1 MERKIK
7 VLIVPLGSIDTLILE
22 KVSTHLRTLGFDVY
36 LSIWSLNVPLT
47 LFDWERKQ
55 FRAERVLDYLVQ
67 RVRKLSIFDA
77 VIGIGFL
84 DAYVEGLN
92 FVFGLS
98 TRRFGTVFIKR
109 LFDEDVA
116 VFISRVLK
124 EATHELGH
132 TLGLGHCSNPG
143 CVMNYSNSVKE
154 VDAKTAYFC
163 DSCKR
168 KIQLYA
174 EQRV

>member
-7 VLIVPLGSIDTLILE
+7 VLIVPLGSVDGLILE
-22 KVSTHLRTLGFDVY
+22 KVSAHLRELGFDAY
-36 LSIWSLNVPLT
+36 LSVWPLNVPLT

-55 FRAERVLDYLVQ
+55 FRAERILDYLK
-67 RVRKLSIFDA
+67 RRFNNINTFDA

-84 DAYVEGLN
+84 DAFAEGLN

-98 TRRFGTVFIKR
+98 TRRYGTVYIKR
-109 LFDEDVA
+109 LFDLDVS
-116 VFISRVLK
+116 VFVSRVVK
-124 EATHELGH
+124 EVTHELGH
-132 TLGLGHCSNPG
+132 ALGLGHCTTPG
-143 CVMNYSNSVKE
+143 CVMNFSNSVKE
-154 VDAKTAYFC
+154 VDAKSAYFC
-163 DSCKR
+163 DSCRR